1 MMAKEP
7 MGRAV
12 LKMQQWGLWCELSE
26 GWEGPGLGRDAKT
39 QSSES
44 GPAEENVEG
53 KGFPSTNIAHIKS

>member
-1 MMAKEP
+1 
-7 MGRAV
+7 
-12 LKMQQWGLWCELSE
+12 MQQWELLCEVSDR
-26 GWEGPGLGRDAKT
+26 WEAPGLGRDAKT